1 MGDNLHDIQT
11 RIDKIREELTTL
23 LITTGRAEDAVTIVA
38 VTKTHPGTAI
48 EAAFRCGL
56 KDFAEN
62 KVQEAMRKVPML
74 GDAASG
80 FHFIGHLQSNKINQ
94 LISLKPKLIQSVDS
108 VYLAEKLHRALGNRN
123 LTQDILIQ
131 VNVTNEEQKSGV
143 TFDNAKD
150 TIWKIAS
157 FSSLRV
163 RGLMTIGKL
172 HPNPEISRPYFKQ
185 LKDLFDDI
193 NAMKVDGLSM
203 DYLSMGMSHDW
214 QIAVQEGSNMI
225 RIGSA
230 IFGER
235 YYGDDR

>member
-1 MGDNLHDIQT
+1 MRSIKHNLELLE
-11 RIDKIREELTTL
+11 RELESL
-23 LITTGRAEDAVTIVA
+23 LKSLGRQRDDSILIA
-38 VTKTHPGTAI
+38 VTKTHPLESI
-48 EAAFRCGL
+48 EKAFQCGITHY
-56 KDFAEN
+56 AEN
-62 KVQEAMRKVPML
+62 KVQEALRKVPML
-74 GDAASG
+74 SHKEAS

-94 LISLKPKLIQSVDS
+94 LLTMQPQLIHSIDS
-108 VYLAEKLHRALGNRN
+108 VYLAEKLNRALGNKN

-131 VNVTNEEQKSGV
+131 VNVSGEEQKSGV
-143 TFDNAKD
+143 TFENAAD

-157 FSSLRV
+157 FPTLRV

-172 HPNPEISRPYFKQ
+172 SANPEISRPYFKQ
-185 LKDLFDDI
+185 LKALFDQLKAQKI
-193 NAMKVDGLSM
+193 EGLNM

-235 YYGDDR
+235 HYGEDR